1 MNIGIQKERM
11 RLSKY
16 GKMLSSGESF
26 FVVLLQLMV
35 CKFSKYN
42 VRKIK
47 KKSWENQI
55 KMIVINTLGEG
66 GHT

>member
-26 FVVLLQLMV
+26 FVVLLQLFLWSANFQNIM
-35 CKFSKYN
+35 
-42 VRKIK
+42 
-47 KKSWENQI
+47 
-55 KMIVINTLGEG
+55 
-66 GHT
+66 